1 MKTTFNN
8 FAAALGVALM
18 ATLLTATATA
28 GCGDQY
34 LNPGASLHRQSWDT
48 DATHPSLLLAQYSND
63 PIVGMWQVKF
73 TAQGNTGPKAP
84 PDGTPIDSALVV
96 WHNDG
101 TEIMNSGRPAQD
113 GNFCMGVW
121 EKTGRVRYKLNHF
134 ALGNDTANAPSGV
147 GNPAGPT
154 HIVETVVLSSDANS
168 YAGNFTLNAYNTAGK
183 RTAHIVGVIAATRIT
198 VSTPIQSLF

>member
-1 MKTTFNN
+1 MKTMFTK
-8 FAAALGVALM
+8 FAAALGVVLIAI
-18 ATLLTATATA
+18 LLSATAHA
-28 GCGDQY
+28 GCGSLQN

-48 DATHPSLLLAQYSND
+48 DAAHPSLLLVQLIAD

-73 TAQGNTGPKAP
+73 TAEGNGPAGP
-84 PDGTPIDSALVV
+84 PDGVVIDSAIVV

-121 EKTGRVRYKLNHF
+121 EKLGKVKYRLNHF
-134 ALGNDTANAPSGV
+134 ALGNDTANAPSGI

-154 HIVETVVLSSDANS
+154 RIVEIVSLTDADHYTGS
-168 YAGNFTLNAYNTAGK
+168 FSLNAYSTSGK
-183 RTAHIVGVIAATRIT
+183 RTAHIIGAIAATRIT
-198 VSTPIQSLF
+198 QNTSVKDLL